1 MKPIRIDD
9 EHNPEP
15 VRGLPERL
23 PKGETVIWQGSP
35 AFLPFAVSV
44 FRLRWIAGYFAIAA
58 FFRGAAAAASGAD
71 AAVAATQVAIIGAAA
86 IVLMLALAFIMQRS
100 AIYTI
105 TNRRVVLR
113 FGAAIRKTINVPFS
127 FIESASIKT
136 RANGGGDIVLSLKG
150 PDGIGFFHLWP
161 HARPFRFSR
170 AEPML
175 RAIPKVRDVSEL
187 LTGAVKAELGE
198 QVRLHPISAPEA
210 PSRADAPAGAQ
221 TAAV

>member
-23 PKGETVIWQGSP
+23 PKGETVLWQGAP

-44 FRLRWIAGYFAIAA
+44 FRLRWIAGYFAVATL
-58 FFRGAAAAASGAD
+58 FRSAAAASSGAD
-71 AAVAATQVAIIGAAA
+71 VAVAATQVAAIGAVA
-86 IVLMLALAFIMQRS
+86 ILLMLGLAFIMQRS

-113 FGAAIRKTINVPFS
+113 FGAAIRKTINVPFA
-127 FIESASIKT
+127 FIENASVKT
-136 RANGGGDIVLSLKG
+136 RANGVGDIVLSLKG

-175 RAIPKVRDVSEL
+175 RAVLKVRDVSDL
-187 LTGAVKAELGE
+187 LAAAVKAELGE
-198 QVRLHPISAPEA
+198 QIRLHPIAAAET
-210 PSRADAPAGAQ
+210 PSRADAPAGARP
-221 TAAV
+221 AAI